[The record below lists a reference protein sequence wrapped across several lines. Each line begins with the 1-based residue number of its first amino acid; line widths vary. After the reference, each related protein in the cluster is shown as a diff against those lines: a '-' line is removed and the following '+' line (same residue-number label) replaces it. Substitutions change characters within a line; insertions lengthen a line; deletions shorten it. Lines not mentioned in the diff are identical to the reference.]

1 MAFMNADASAR
12 SDNAEINITPL
23 VDVMLVLLIIILV
36 AAPVVVRQIEL
47 PLTGTP
53 PKPDFELVQLALRID
68 AAGSLQLDGSPMS
81 LAALDRILQME
92 ALREQPPV
100 LQIDV
105 APEAAYARMTEVL
118 ALARSHGLERFELQ
132 TH

>member
-23 VDVMLVLLIIILV
+23 VDVMLVLLIIFLV

-47 PLTGTP
+47 PLAATP
-53 PKPDFELVQLALRID
+53 PKPVVELAQLALRID

-81 LAALDRILQME
+81 LSALDRILQVE

-100 LQIDV
+100 LQIEV

>member
-23 VDVMLVLLIIILV
+23 VDVMLVLLIIFLV

-47 PLTGTP
+47 PLAATP
-53 PKPDFELVQLALRID
+53 PKPDVELAQLALRID

-81 LAALDRILQME
+81 LSALDRILQVE
-92 ALREQPPV
+92 ALREQAPV
-100 LQIDV
+100 LQIEV
-105 APEAAYARMTEVL
+105 APEAAYAHMTEVL

>member
-23 VDVMLVLLIIILV
+23 VDVMLVLLIIFLV

-47 PLTGTP
+47 PLAATP
-53 PKPDFELVQLALRID
+53 PKPNVELAQLALRID

-81 LAALDRILQME
+81 LSALDRILQVE

-100 LQIDV
+100 LQIEV